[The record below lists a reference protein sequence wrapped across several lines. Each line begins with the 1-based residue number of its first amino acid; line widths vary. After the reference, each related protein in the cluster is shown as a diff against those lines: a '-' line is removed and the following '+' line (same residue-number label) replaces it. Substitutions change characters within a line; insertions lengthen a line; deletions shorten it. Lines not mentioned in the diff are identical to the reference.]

1 MVQPG
6 AQVQQ
11 TPSVPHFKSP
21 LHWSSM
27 EQPPSPTSQGQV
39 EEQPSAVEQHTRP
52 LWLVPRLMVLRVL
65 RLEAAARVTGPLN
78 ILVPVITSVPGS
90 EEEVGTASQV
100 ALNLR
105 LLGPCSF
112 L

>member
-27 EQPPSPTSQGQV
+27 EQLPSPTSHGQV
-39 EEQPSAVEQHTRP
+39 EEQPSTVEQQT
-52 LWLVPRLMVLRVL
+52 V
-65 RLEAAARVTGPLN
+65 
-78 ILVPVITSVPGS
+78 SVPHFKYPLQS
-90 EEEVGTASQV
+90 SCIEQMPSPT
-100 ALNLR
+100 
-105 LLGPCSF
+105 
-112 L
+112 